1 MNNEEKSIS
10 ANEINKYAYCP
21 YQWYYERLYGAA
33 HLRRLY
39 KERNEKLG
47 LNDTVFSN
55 FKSGLDYHASYK
67 PDRGSGFVGRLVRL
81 LMIIAA
87 LAGIIC
93 GVLYYLYGDSIWI
106 LITQF
111 I

>member
-1 MNNEEKSIS
+1 MNNEQKAIS

-47 LNDTVFSN
+47 LNDSVFSN
-55 FKSGLDYHASYK
+55 FKSGLDYHANF
-67 PDRGSGFVGRLVRL
+67 DRGEHTVGKLFR
-81 LMIIAA
+81 AA
-87 LAGIIC
+87 ILFAAIAGIVC
-93 GVLYYLYGDSIWI
+93 AVLFYLYTQGDFTWI
-106 LITQF
+106 LIN
-111 I
+111 